1 MISLKQ
7 VEKVY
12 HRGANTVQALRGFD
26 LEIPSGAFTIIM
38 GPSGS
43 GKSTL
48 LHLLGCL
55 DTPTAG
61 HILFNGT
68 NLALLTSNQRAELRG
83 KRIGF
88 VFQRFNQ
95 IPNLSAQEN
104 VELPML
110 LTGMARKQAY
120 QRAQSALKRVGLG
133 NRSSHRPAELSGG
146 ELQRVTVAR
155 ALVNNPDA
163 ILADEPTG
171 NLDIETGDQVI
182 MMLRGLKDEG
192 KACVV
197 VTHNPDL
204 ATPDDLLV
212 YVRDGK
218 RAESLTREK
227 QEARQ

>member
-1 MISLKQ
+1 MISLEN
-7 VEKVY
+7 VEKTY
-12 HRGANTVQALRGFD
+12 RRGANDVRALRGLD
-26 LEIPSGAFTIIM
+26 LDIPAGAFAIIM

-48 LHLLGCL
+48 LHLIGCL

-61 HILFNGT
+61 EIRFDGVDLSR
-68 NLALLTSNQRAELRG
+68 LTSNQRAELRG
-83 KRIGF
+83 QRIGF

-110 LTGMARKQAY
+110 LAGTSRAKARRQA
-120 QRAQSALKRVGLG
+120 QAALEEVGLSA
-133 NRSSHRPAELSGG
+133 RSSHRPAELSGG

-155 ALVNNPDA
+155 ALVNDPDV

-182 MMLRGLKDEG
+182 AMLRKLKTAG

-204 ATPDDLLV
+204 ATPQDFLV

-218 RAESLTREK
+218 RVDSLGRAG
-227 QEARQ
+227 QEVRQ

>member
-1 MISLKQ
+1 
-7 VEKVY
+7 
-12 HRGANTVQALRGFD
+12 
-26 LEIPSGAFTIIM
+26 M

-61 HILFNGT
+61 EILFDGT
-68 NLALLTSNQRAELRG
+68 NLAHLTSNQRAELRG

-110 LTGMARKQAY
+110 LAGMTRGKAR
-120 QRAQSALKRVGLG
+120 QRARAVLEQVGLSE
-133 NRSSHRPAELSGG
+133 RSSHRPAELSGG

-155 ALVNNPDA
+155 ALVNDPDA

-171 NLDIETGDQVI
+171 NLDSETGDQVI
-182 MMLRGLKDEG
+182 SILRRLKDQG
-192 KACVV
+192 KACIV
-197 VTHNPDL
+197 VTHNAEL
-204 ATPDDLLV
+204 AIPDDLVV

-218 RAESLTREK
+218 RVDSLIRAR

>member
-7 VEKVY
+7 VEKTY
-12 HRGANTVQALRGFD
+12 HRGSNTVRALRGVD
-26 LEIPSGAFTIIM
+26 LEIPSTAFTIIM

-61 HILFNGT
+61 EILFDGT
-68 NLALLTSNQRAELRG
+68 NLAHLTSNQRAELRG

-110 LTGMARKQAY
+110 LAGMTRGKAR
-120 QRAQSALKRVGLG
+120 QRARAVLEQVGLSE
-133 NRSSHRPAELSGG
+133 RSSHRPAELSGG

-155 ALVNNPDA
+155 ALVNDPDA

-171 NLDIETGDQVI
+171 NLDSETGDQVI
-182 MMLRGLKDEG
+182 SILRRLKDQG
-192 KACVV
+192 KACIV
-197 VTHNPDL
+197 VTHNAEL
-204 ATPDDLLV
+204 AIPDDLVV

-218 RAESLTREK
+218 RVDSLIRAR